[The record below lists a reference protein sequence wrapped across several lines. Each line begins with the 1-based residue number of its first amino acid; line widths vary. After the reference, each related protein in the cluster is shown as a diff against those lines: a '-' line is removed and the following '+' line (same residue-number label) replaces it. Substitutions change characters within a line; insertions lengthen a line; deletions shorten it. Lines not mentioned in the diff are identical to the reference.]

1 MSAPNVV
8 RGFFPLDEQWQLD
21 GSVFTRDLARQM
33 VWLSALL
40 PYKQCEAVFAEIGE
54 QWLSASSIWRQTQ
67 KHGQRLLEYVT
78 HEREQVS
85 VERIQFP
92 DARHDHDQR
101 KGVSM
106 DGGMIHIRQE
116 GWKEMKVGLVSGLQH
131 EWEREKPRT
140 RLVHLDY
147 TAVIGTVE
155 TFAPALWELS
165 VRNEIPYA
173 GRTAVVADGAAWIWR
188 LCADYFPG
196 STQIV
201 DWYHARQQLAHAAEL
216 RHPDND
222 VGAQR
227 WYEKMSPHL
236 FHGEVWKIIHDLK
249 QHDISA
255 TYFQTHQRRM
265 QYLRFRAD
273 GFPIGS
279 GGVESGIKQYKQ
291 RLSGPGMR
299 WSRQGAERMLT
310 IRTAVLARH
319 FDDLW
324 EQAA

>member
-1 MSAPNVV
+1 MKIANKA
-8 RGFFPLDEQWQLD
+8 FFPLDKRWQLD
-21 GSVFTRDLARQM
+21 RSRFSYGLSREL
-33 VWLSALL
+33 VWLGGLL
-40 PYKQCEAVFAEIGE
+40 PFE
-54 QWLSASSIWRQTQ
+54 SASLAFERFTGYAVPQTTLWEQ
-67 KHGQRLLEYVT
+67 AKRHGERLHAYEEQR
-78 HEREQVS
+78 REQVNI
-85 VERIQFP
+85 ERLQWNHQDYDP
-92 DARHDHDQR
+92 LAYRS
-101 KGVSM
+101 VSM

>member
-1 MSAPNVV
+1 
-8 RGFFPLDEQWQLD
+8 
-21 GSVFTRDLARQM
+21 
-33 VWLSALL
+33 VWLGGLL
-40 PYKQCEAVFAEIGE
+40 PFETASIAFERFTGYTVPQTTLWEQAKRHGE
-54 QWLSASSIWRQTQ
+54 RLHAYEE
-67 KHGQRLLEYVT
+67 QR
-78 HEREQVS
+78 REQVTIERLQWNHQDYDPLAYRS
-85 VERIQFP
+85 V
-92 DARHDHDQR
+92 
-101 KGVSM
+101 SL

-131 EWEREKPRT
+131 NWDIEKPQT
-140 RLVHLDY
+140 CLVDIDY
-147 TAVIGTVE
+147 TAVIGSVDS
-155 TFAPALWELS
+155 FAPALWELA
-165 VRNEIPYA
+165 VRHQIPYA

-201 DWYHARQQLAHAAEL
+201 DWYHARQQLAQVADACY
-216 RHPDND
+216 PDD
-222 VGAQR
+222 DIRAR
-227 WYEKMSPHL
+227 SWYEKMSTHL
-236 FHGEVWKIIHDLK
+236 FQGEVWKIIADLK
-249 QHDISA
+249 QHDVSG
-255 TYFQTHQRRM
+255 TYFETHQRRM
-265 QYLRFRAD
+265 QYLQFRAD

-310 IRTAVLARH
+310 IRTAVLTKH